1 MRDTQRRAIIALA
14 GFWLLVFSVIFVFTL
29 FWKVKLLIAIAVDI
43 GPVGWIIA
51 IGVLLYLICFALAMQ
66 P

>member
-14 GFWLLVFSVIFVFTL
+14 GFWILVFSVIFVFTL

>member
-14 GFWLLVFSVIFVFTL
+14 GFWFLVFSVIFVFVL

>member
-1 MRDTQRRAIIALA
+1 MRDTQRWAIIALA
-14 GFWLLVFSVIFVFTL
+14 GFWFLVFSVIFVFFL
-29 FWKVKLLIAIAVDI
+29 FWKVKLFIAIAASA

-51 IGVLLYLICFALAMQ
+51 IGVLLYLLCFSLAMQ

>member
-14 GFWLLVFSVIFVFTL
+14 GFWILVFSVIFVFIL

>member
-14 GFWLLVFSVIFVFTL
+14 GFWFLVFSVIFVFIL